1 MRDSSIEGETA
12 LVTGGARGLGRSYA
26 LRLAERGANVAIA
39 DVDLTA
45 YEEYER
51 EQEWMEADSVEAEI
65 ERHGVDALGIEVDVT
80 DPAEVEAM
88 AETVADEFGTID
100 IVVANAGG
108 GVGASG
114 GTPASDI
121 PLDALHATVE
131 RNLYGTIYTCMAVA
145 PYMKEQGSGRIVTVS
160 SQAGREATPTG
171 GYAHYGAAKAGI
183 IMYTKYLA
191 QDLGE
196 DGITANVVAP
206 GYIGTGRLMETFERR
221 GVETFEADT
230 ALGRLGDPE
239 DCAPV
244 VEFLASDASR
254 YVTGTVIPIDGGSTR
269 S

>member
-1 MRDSSIEGETA
+1 MHESSIAGKTA

-26 LRLAERGANVAIA
+26 LQLAERGANVAIA
-39 DVDLTA
+39 DVDLAA

-51 EQEWMEADSVEAEI
+51 EREQVTEESVEAEI
-65 ERHGVDALGIEVDVT
+65 ESHGVESIGIEVDVT

-88 AETVADEFGTID
+88 AEEVDDAFGSID

-108 GVGASG
+108 GVGAPDE
-114 GTPASDI
+114 TRASDI
-121 PLDALHATVE
+121 PLDDLHATVE

-145 PYMKEQGSGRIVTVS
+145 PYMKEQGSGKIITVS

-196 DGITANVVAP
+196 HGVTANVIAP
-206 GYIGTGRLMETFERR
+206 GYIGTGRLMESFERR
-221 GVETFEADT
+221 GVETFEKQV
-230 ALGRLGDPE
+230 ALGRLGEPE